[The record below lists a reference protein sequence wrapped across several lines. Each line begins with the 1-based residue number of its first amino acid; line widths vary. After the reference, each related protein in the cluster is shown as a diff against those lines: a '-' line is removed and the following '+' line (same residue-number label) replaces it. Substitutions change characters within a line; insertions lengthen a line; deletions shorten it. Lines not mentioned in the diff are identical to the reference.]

1 MGALGGADP
10 GWAVEVGSLGGREG
24 AELKEV
30 RMEAWQLW
38 QGMPTRVG
46 FFRSA
51 SLGQDLGTRE
61 SHGQRGLAGYGP

>member
-1 MGALGGADP
+1 MGALGWADP
-10 GWAVEVGSLGGREG
+10 GWAVEVGSLVGAEG

-30 RMEAWQLW
+30 RMEARQLW

-51 SLGQDLGTRE
+51 NLGQDLGKRDDK
-61 SHGQRGLAGYGP
+61 HP

>member
-1 MGALGGADP
+1 MGSLGGADP
-10 GWAVEVGSLGGREG
+10 GWAVEVGSLDRGDG

-30 RMEAWQLW
+30 RMEAGQLW

-51 SLGQDLGTRE
+51 SLGQDLGKGDDK
-61 SHGQRGLAGYGP
+61 HP